1 MKQRWLAL
9 VVLLML
15 GAGIAF
21 TRPAAPVGPV
31 LYLRLRLAPYGGP
44 GAAKAI
50 QYWIDGSGRRL
61 RYAESLLQSGA
72 AQPLA
77 NGVPVPPRWYTI
89 ALRQRS
95 NGACTVTYT
104 DLLDAG
110 ERGLPF
116 VCQDLLALRDIRALQ
131 ARIQR
136 LRTRYGRKARVTAHT
151 ISVPLPAG
159 TDPLP
164 LVMDRFNM
172 RYGYETLAPGS
183 LVLDKGSGRLV
194 SVSGYRRLGVT
205 MTTSLVA
212 ARDLPA
218 GALRSDFFDP
228 PPFSLPDRAPGLYR
242 WLHEI
247 LPWHP

>member
-1 MKQRWLAL
+1 M
-9 VVLLML
+9 
-15 GAGIAF
+15 
-21 TRPAAPVGPV
+21 
-31 LYLRLRLAPYGGP
+31 
-44 GAAKAI
+44 
-50 QYWIDGSGRRL
+50 
-61 RYAESLLQSGA
+61 
-72 AQPLA
+72 
-77 NGVPVPPRWYTI
+77 
-89 ALRQRS
+89 
-95 NGACTVTYT
+95 TYT
-104 DLLDAG
+104 DLLDAS

-116 VCQDLLALRDIRALQ
+116 VCQDLLALRDVRALQ

-136 LRTRYGRKARVTAHT
+136 LRTRYGRKAHVTAHT

-183 LVLDKGSGRLV
+183 LVLDKSSGRLV
-194 SVSGYRRLGVT
+194 SVSGYRRDGVT

-218 GALRSDFFDP
+218 GTLRSDFFDP